1 MDPKTQATT
10 AVEMLTPLVE
20 GTRAD
25 QLDIQTPCSE
35 WKVRD
40 LLNHVIG
47 GGHMFASGLRGEAFE
62 GGAGAADLVGDDHRA
77 AFKTSIDGF
86 SAALA
91 GTDDLDKP
99 VSLPFGTLPAVAALQ
114 LAAGD
119 LLVHS
124 WDLAQATGQ
133 SFDPPTDFVE
143 ASYGFFRVAVTDDL
157 RAAGLFGPAYEVA
170 DDAAALTKLL
180 AHSGRRA

>member
-1 MDPKTQATT
+1 MDPKSQATG
-10 AVEMLTPLVE
+10 AVAILTPLVN

-25 QLDIQTPCSE
+25 QLDVQTPCSE

-47 GGHMFASGLRGEAFE
+47 GGYMFAAGLRGETFD
-62 GGAGAADLVGDDHRA
+62 GSAAATDLVGDDHRA
-77 AFKTSIDGF
+77 SFKTSVDGF

-91 GTDDLDKP
+91 VTDDLDQP

-133 SFDPPTDFVE
+133 QFDPPVDLVE
-143 ASYGFFRVAVTDDL
+143 SSYGFFRVAVTDDL
-157 RAAGLFGPAYEVA
+157 RSAGLFGPAVEVE
-170 DDAAALTKLL
+170 DDAAALNKLL

>member
-10 AVEMLTPLVE
+10 AVELLTPLVE
-20 GTRAD
+20 GTRSD
-25 QLDIQTPCSE
+25 QLDAQTPCSE

-47 GGHMFASGLRGEAFE
+47 GGHMFACGLRGEAFE
-62 GGAGAADLVGDDHRA
+62 GGAGAADLIGDDYRA
-77 AFKTSIDGF
+77 AWRTAGDRFF
-86 SAALA
+86 AALA
-91 GTDDLDKP
+91 DTDDLDKP
-99 VSLPFGTLPAVAALQ
+99 VSLPFGTLPAGAALQ

-133 SFDPPTDFVE
+133 AFDPPVDFVE
-143 ASYGFFRVAVTDDL
+143 SSFAFFQVAVNDDL
-157 RAAGLFGPAYEVA
+157 RSAGLFGPPYEVA
-170 DDAAALTKLL
+170 SDDPALTKLL